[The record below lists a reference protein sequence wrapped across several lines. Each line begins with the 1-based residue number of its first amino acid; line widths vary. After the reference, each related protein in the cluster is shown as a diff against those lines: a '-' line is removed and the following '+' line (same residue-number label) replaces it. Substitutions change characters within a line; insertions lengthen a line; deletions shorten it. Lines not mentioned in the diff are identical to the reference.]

1 MLPESPLGSEE
12 LRHRWA
18 TFDLA
23 KANALLDEL
32 GLERGSDGIRTL
44 PDGRPLAIVVETAG
58 ESSEETDVL
67 QLIHDSWLKAGIKLY
82 SRPLQRE
89 VLRNRIFAG
98 QTQIAVWS
106 GFENGIAT
114 PAMSPAELAP
124 TSQQQLQWPKWGQYF
139 ESGGA
144 AGEPVDMP
152 AAQELM
158 DQIGR
163 AHV

>member
-1 MLPESPLGSEE
+1 MRISDWSSDVCSSDL

-67 QLIHDSWLKAGIKLY
+67 QLIHDSWLKAGRSEERRVGKECVSTCRSRCSPYHIKKY
-82 SRPLQRE
+82 
-89 VLRNRIFAG
+89 NK
-98 QTQIAVWS
+98 QIH
-106 GFENGIAT
+106 
-114 PAMSPAELAP
+114 P
-124 TSQQQLQWPKWGQYF
+124 
-139 ESGGA
+139 
-144 AGEPVDMP
+144 
-152 AAQELM
+152 
-158 DQIGR
+158 
-163 AHV
+163 H